1 MQSFFYAVEKSG
13 DSCTLFRSFLQFI
26 FFSLFL
32 TLIYLLKH
40 FKDNFMEELNTK
52 NQEQPKQTI
61 IIQQPVSR
69 SNGLGTAGFVLAL
82 IALFLGWI
90 PVIGWIVWLLGLI
103 FSACGMFKAPRG
115 LAIAGLVISLLD
127 VILLLVV
134 FGAVATA
141 LSVM

>member
-1 MQSFFYAVEKSG
+1 MHILFFFRIFDCNFMSLGIKNKSV
-13 DSCTLFRSFLQFI
+13 
-26 FFSLFL
+26 SL
-32 TLIYLLKH
+32 
-40 FKDNFMEELNTK
+40 KDNFMEELETK

-90 PVIGWIVWLLGLI
+90 PFLGWIVWLLGLI

-115 LAIAGLVISLLD
+115 LAIAGLVISLIG
-127 VILLLVV
+127 VILLLAV
-134 FGAVATA
+134 FGAVTA
-141 LSVM
+141 ALTL

>member
-1 MQSFFYAVEKSG
+1 MSLGIKNKSV
-13 DSCTLFRSFLQFI
+13 
-26 FFSLFL
+26 SL
-32 TLIYLLKH
+32 
-40 FKDNFMEELNTK
+40 KDNFMEELETK

-90 PVIGWIVWLLGLI
+90 VWLLGLI

-115 LAIAGLVISLLD
+115 LAIAGLVISLIG
-127 VILLLVV
+127 VILLLAV
-134 FGAVATA
+134 FGAVTA
-141 LSVM
+141 ALTL

>member
-1 MQSFFYAVEKSG
+1 MQSFFYAAEKSG
-13 DSCTLFRSFLQFI
+13 DSCTPFPSFLQFI

-32 TLIYLLKH
+32 TLIYVLKH
-40 FKDNFMEELNTK
+40 FKDNFMEELNIQ

-134 FGAVATA
+134 FGAIATA